1 MHSGILTIGFESDV
15 YQLNLWNNAT
25 QYEILVCFIWLMKI
39 VLLTGIWNQKRE
51 VKLFDTPPF
60 RTIIW
65 PMTSS
70 LSLKYKQMTSF
81 LVAASIICHHWF
93 KLPSLIIMT
102 LMIIRM
108 SSDQLLFSLSL
119 SNLLLI
125 SVAISVQTQIS
136 LFPILPNKK
145 PPRNSIMFDNCVL
158 YSASAKTLQIE

>member
-93 KLPSLIIMT
+93 ELPSLIIMT

-119 SNLLLI
+119 RLSLEFAPDFSGNFSSNSNITI
-125 SVAISVQTQIS
+125 SDI
-136 LFPILPNKK
+136 
-145 PPRNSIMFDNCVL
+145 
-158 YSASAKTLQIE
+158 AKQKTTT